1 YSDIWQPL
9 NVSSVL
15 MDSSIS
21 TFEVVQVSR
30 DISNDFSTARDF
42 CLSACSKNQSCTV
55 VTLEIQPSAIRCL
68 FYPDTQMCI
77 HGLQG
82 HSCWVLLK
90 EPATYIYRRQDLFL
104 PISESD
110 LTPSVYIPSHGDLMG
125 KSQVIHV
132 GSEWRNINQF
142 LGIPYAAP
150 PLAERRFSP
159 PEPFAWVETWN
170 ATVARATCWQPGDG
184 EAPSHSVNEDCL
196 YLNVFVPATTV
207 KNMSALL
214 FFHNGGSYNAEAEK
228 TAIDGSYL
236 AAVSNV
242 IVVTANYRV
251 GVFGFLSTGSP
262 EASGNAGLLDQ
273 LAALKWVQQNIAS
286 FGGDPN
292 QVSLGADRGGAD
304 VTSIHLLTEAADMDL
319 FRRVLLMGG
328 SAFSPA
334 SIITK
339 KRAQTQAAV
348 LAEDVGCPSST
359 SEEIVACLRQL
370 PAHVLNDA
378 QTKLLAISGP
388 FQYWG
393 PVMDGI
399 YLREPLAKA
408 LQRPQLRKVDL
419 LIGSAQQDGLISRA
433 KAIKKFEESQGRA
446 NSKTAFYQAL
456 QNSLGGEDSNSFIED
471 AATWYYSLE
480 HSTDDY
486 SSFSRAL
493 ENATRDQF
501 ITCPIINMASHWA
514 AASRGNVF
522 MYHVPEN
529 EGHYAA
535 ELLLDVQYA
544 FGLPFY
550 PKYEEQFTLEEKSL
564 SLKIMQYISNFIN
577 SGNPNYPHSF
587 SRRMSGVMPPWP
599 MYLPNDDGD
608 NYKEFTVSLP
618 TLKGL
623 KKADCSF
630 WSDYIRR
637 LKAST

>member
-1 YSDIWQPL
+1 MRIVRCAHKWRENWDGQDRTSA
-9 NVSSVL
+9 
-15 MDSSIS
+15 
-21 TFEVVQVSR
+21 SR
-30 DISNDFSTARDF
+30 FF
-42 CLSACSKNQSCTV
+42 K
-55 VTLEIQPSAIRCL
+55 
-68 FYPDTQMCI
+68 
-77 HGLQG
+77 
-82 HSCWVLLK
+82 K
-90 EPATYIYRRQDLFL
+90 E
-104 PISESD
+104 E
-110 LTPSVYIPSHGDLMG
+110 
-125 KSQVIHV
+125 K
-132 GSEWRNINQF
+132 
-142 LGIPYAAP
+142 
-150 PLAERRFSP
+150 
-159 PEPFAWVETWN
+159 PF
-170 ATVARATCWQPGDG
+170 R
-184 EAPSHSVNEDCL
+184 
-196 YLNVFVPATTV
+196 
-207 KNMSALL
+207 K
-214 FFHNGGSYNAEAEK
+214 
-228 TAIDGSYL
+228 
-236 AAVSNV
+236 
-242 IVVTANYRV
+242 
-251 GVFGFLSTGSP
+251 
-262 EASGNAGLLDQ
+262 
-273 LAALKWVQQNIAS
+273 
-286 FGGDPN
+286 
-292 QVSLGADRGGAD
+292 
-304 VTSIHLLTEAADMDL
+304 
-319 FRRVLLMGG
+319 GG

-339 KRAQTQAAV
+339 RRAQTQAAV
-348 LAEDVGCPSST
+348 LAEDGGCPSST
-359 SEEIVACLRQL
+359 SEEIVSCLRQL
-370 PAHVLNDA
+370 PARVLNDA

-408 LQRPQLRKVDL
+408 LQRPRLRKIDL

-456 QNSLGGEDSNSFIED
+456 QNSLGGEESNSLIED

-522 MYHVPEN
+522 MYHVPESSSQSSS
-529 EGHYAA
+529 GQ

-587 SRRMSGVMPPWP
+587 SRRMSGMMPPWP

-608 NYKEFTVSLP
+608 NYKEFTASLP
-618 TLKGL
+618 TLKRL

-637 LKAST
+637 LKASTGSASNGESSAENNPSEAPTSQESQPLGDKVAYSR